1 MSERPDQD
9 DTALGSA
16 AEQLEASREHTAQAH
31 EAAAVVSESVG
42 DNERAAD
49 HRAAAAGR
57 SHDSP
62 VGDPPDEGGAGEVGA
77 ETAGGEAEKTFDGSD
92 ETSADGGSS

>member
-1 MSERPDQD
+1 MSERTDND
-9 DTALGSA
+9 DNAALGSA

-42 DNERAAD
+42 DDERAAD

-62 VGDPPDEGGAGEVGA
+62 VGNPPDEGGAGEVGA
-77 ETAGGEAEKTFDGSD
+77 QTAGGDADKTFDGSD
-92 ETSADGGSS
+92 DTSDDDL